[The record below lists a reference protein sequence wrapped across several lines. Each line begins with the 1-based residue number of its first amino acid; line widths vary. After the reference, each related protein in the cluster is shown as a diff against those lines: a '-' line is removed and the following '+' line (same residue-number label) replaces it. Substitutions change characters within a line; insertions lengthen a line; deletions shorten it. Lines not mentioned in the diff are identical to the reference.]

1 MPTFLRLALVA
12 ATLAAAPLL
21 HAADFPTKPVRLLVG
36 YSPGGATDAVARLLA
51 KALTERWPH
60 PMVVENMPG
69 ASGNIASE
77 AVARAQ
83 PDGYTLM
90 LAAPALAVNA
100 SLFKKMPFDPVNDLR
115 QVAMVAQVMN
125 VFVVVPTLPVK
136 TVAEFIDYAKKNPGT
151 LNFASSGVGAS
162 SHMAGEIFKSLTKVD
177 IVHVPYK
184 GTSQYVA
191 DLVTG
196 KVQVAFDSVPALL
209 PHIQSGALRALALS
223 TPARSPLLPNVP
235 TTTEVGLPEYQV
247 SVWLGVMAPG
257 KTPDAVVQAL
267 NREINSALQSPAL
280 QKQIA
285 DLGGYASPW
294 TPEEF
299 TAFYRREIDRYREVI
314 VRTGASAQ

>member
-1 MPTFLRLALVA
+1 MHTFLRVALMAAALA
-12 ATLAAAPLL
+12 ATPFL

-69 ASGNIASE
+69 ASGNIASD

-100 SLFKKMPFDPVNDLR
+100 SLFKKLPFDPVNDLR

-136 TVAEFIDYAKKNPGT
+136 TVAEFIDYARKNPGT

-223 TPARSPLLPNVP
+223 TPSRSPLLPNVP

-247 SVWLGVMAPG
+247 SVWLGVMAPAR
-257 KTPDAVVQAL
+257 TPDAVVQAL
-267 NREINSALQSPAL
+267 NREINAALQSPAL

-285 DLGGYASPW
+285 DLGGFASPG

-314 VRTGASAQ
+314 LRTGASAQ

>member
-1 MPTFLRLALVA
+1 MPTFLRLALAAVA
-12 ATLAAAPLL
+12 LAAAPLL
-21 HAADFPTKPVRLLVG
+21 HAADFPAKPVRLLVG

-223 TPARSPLLPNVP
+223 TPSRSPLLPNVP

-267 NREINSALQSPAL
+267 NREINAALQSPAL

>member
-1 MPTFLRLALVA
+1 MPTFLRLALAAVA
-12 ATLAAAPLL
+12 LAAAPLL

-223 TPARSPLLPNVP
+223 TPSRSPLLPNVP

-267 NREINSALQSPAL
+267 NREINAALQSPAL

>member
-1 MPTFLRLALVA
+1 
-12 ATLAAAPLL
+12 
-21 HAADFPTKPVRLLVG
+21 
-36 YSPGGATDAVARLLA
+36 
-51 KALTERWPH
+51 
-60 PMVVENMPG
+60 
-69 ASGNIASE
+69 
-77 AVARAQ
+77 
-83 PDGYTLM
+83 
-90 LAAPALAVNA
+90 
-100 SLFKKMPFDPVNDLR
+100 
-115 QVAMVAQVMN
+115 
-125 VFVVVPTLPVK
+125 
-136 TVAEFIDYAKKNPGT
+136 
-151 LNFASSGVGAS
+151 
-162 SHMAGEIFKSLTKVD
+162 
-177 IVHVPYK
+177 VHVPYK